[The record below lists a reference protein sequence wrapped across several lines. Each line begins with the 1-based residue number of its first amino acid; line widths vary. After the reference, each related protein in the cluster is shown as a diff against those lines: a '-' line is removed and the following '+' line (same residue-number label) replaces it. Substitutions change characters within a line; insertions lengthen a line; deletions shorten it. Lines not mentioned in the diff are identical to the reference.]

1 MKYKLIAIDMDDTLL
16 THDKKI
22 SEGNLEALNKAHG
35 KGIYVVISTGR
46 IYSSAYTYADM
57 IGFPIYVIASNGA
70 LIRDPENR
78 TIYENALNYASME
91 NIINVC
97 NKYNT
102 YFRFYTDSTVYSPEV
117 SSKFQRYAE
126 LNELFELE
134 LKVKVEETKNPL
146 QTIKELGNTV
156 LKFTITNE
164 DRDTIKKIKKELS
177 QDSTLHIT
185 SSYFDNIEITNSGV
199 SKGRALEIL
208 GGYLGIKRDEMI
220 AIGDSEND
228 LEMIEFVG
236 LGVAMENAIDEL
248 KKVANFVTKSNM
260 DDGVKYVIEK
270 FLLFDKE

>member
-1 MKYKLIAIDMDDTLL
+1 MNYKLIAIDMDDTLL

-22 SEGNLEALNKAHG
+22 SKGNLEALTKAYQ
-35 KGIYVVISTGR
+35 KGICIVISTGR
-46 IYSSAYTYADM
+46 IYSSAYAYANM
-57 IGFPIYVIASNGA
+57 IGFPIYIIACNGA
-70 LIRDPENR
+70 LIRDPDDR
-78 TIYENALNYASME
+78 TIYVNVLNYASME

-102 YFRFYTDSTVYSPEV
+102 YFRFYTDSTAYSPEI
-117 SSKFQRYAE
+117 SNKFQKYAE
-126 LNELFELE
+126 LNELFESE
-134 LKVKVEETKNPL
+134 LKVKIKEIKNPL

-156 LKFTITNE
+156 LKFTITDE

-177 QDSTLHIT
+177 QDYTLQIT

-208 GGYLGIKRDEMI
+208 GGYLGIDRDEMI

-228 LEMIEFVG
+228 LEMIEFAG
-236 LGVAMENAIDEL
+236 FGVAMENAIDEL

-260 DDGVKYVIEK
+260 DDGVKHVIDK
-270 FLLFDKE
+270 FLLCNKG